1 MTTSYNTGNSKHV
14 MKRFLPA
21 AVILLL
27 LALYLIPWKHGT
39 LEEIYSKDLA
49 KEYDY
54 IALIERSPQEP
65 HTKLIDDFMQTQ
77 DASALY
83 EYILSLELKEKP
95 FQSRYKSA
103 ELFVLYLSS
112 PGDTFKIDIL
122 DKNTVMIHSHE
133 PLRGS
138 LLKGSQRIV
147 YTVSDE
153 IDIDF
158 IRSQFS
164 RQTSS

>member
-1 MTTSYNTGNSKHV
+1 MTTSYNTSNAKHV
-14 MKRFLPA
+14 MKFLIPA
-21 AVILLL
+21 AIILLL
-27 LALYLIPWKHGT
+27 LALYLIPWNHGT
-39 LEEIYSKDLA
+39 LETIYQNDLA
-49 KEYDY
+49 KGYEY

-65 HTKLIDDFMQTQ
+65 HTKLIDDFTQTQ

-83 EYILSLELKEKP
+83 EYILSLELQEKL

-138 LLKGSQRIV
+138 LLKGSQHIA

-164 RQTSS
+164 DKPAA

>member
-1 MTTSYNTGNSKHV
+1 MTTSYNTGNSKH
-14 MKRFLPA
+14 MIKRSLLA

-39 LEEIYSKDLA
+39 LEEIYPKDLA

-65 HTKLIDDFMQTQ
+65 HIKLIDDFMLSS

-83 EYILSLELKEKP
+83 EYILSLELKEKS
-95 FQSRYKSA
+95 FQSRYNST
-103 ELFVLYLSS
+103 ELFVIYLSS
-112 PGDTFKIDIL
+112 PGCTFKIDIL
-122 DKNTVMIHSHE
+122 DENTVVIHYNE
-133 PLRGS
+133 PPRGS

-158 IRSQFS
+158 IRNQFS
-164 RQTSS
+164 TKASV

>member
-1 MTTSYNTGNSKHV
+1 MTASYNTGNLKHV
-14 MKRFLPA
+14 MKFLIPA
-21 AVILLL
+21 AIILLL
-27 LALYLIPWKHGT
+27 LAIYLIPWNNGT
-39 LEEIYSKDLA
+39 LEAIYQNDLA
-49 KEYDY
+49 KGYEY

-65 HTKLIDDFMQTQ
+65 HTKLIDDFVLSS
-77 DASALY
+77 DASGLY
-83 EYILSLELKEKP
+83 EYILSLDLKEKP
-95 FQSRYKSA
+95 LQSRYKST
-103 ELFVLYLSS
+103 ELFVISFSS